1 MAAAALGVN
10 VHRTDTN
17 DDVPD
22 DAFLH
27 RAAAMAAQAAEADKR
42 GFDGPRDVAI
52 GIVSPDESQALNA
65 QWRDKD
71 KPTNVLAFPAPA
83 MPGPPDE
90 PVPAGDVVICAEV
103 VSREA
108 RDQGKLA
115 AAHWAHMVVHGTLHL
130 MGYDHIEEED
140 AAVMEAAERRAL
152 AALGFED
159 PYAVNDT

>member
-1 MAAAALGVN
+1 MAATLGVN
-10 VHRTDTN
+10 VLKTDTN
-17 DDVPD
+17 DGVPD

-27 RAAAMAAQAAEADKR
+27 RAAVTAAAAAEADQA
-42 GFDGPRDVAI
+42 GFSGPREVAI
-52 GIVSPDESQALNA
+52 SIVAVDESQARNA

-71 KPTNVLAFPAPA
+71 TPTNVLAFPAPD
-83 MPGPPDE
+83 MPGPPGA
-90 PVPAGDVVICAEV
+90 PVPAGDIVICAEI

-108 RDQGKLA
+108 RDQGKA
-115 AAHWAHMVVHGTLHL
+115 PAAHWAHMVVHGTLHL

-159 PYAVNDT
+159 PYAVHDT